1 MAEPIPEEIRVP
13 ERPRLQAESRTV
25 RGRAVK
31 RLRQSGVIP
40 ANLVTPNQP
49 STAVQVDERA
59 LATLVRHGAD
69 GRLLDL
75 ECDGTT
81 EAVLFDEYEL
91 DTITDRLLHATFRR
105 VDLTKPVTVEVG
117 IELEG
122 TAPAAAVMGVTVIQ
136 SLTTLEVTALP
147 SEIPSALVASV
158 AGLEGPG
165 DEVVVADLRAVDGT
179 YTPVGDP
186 AESVVGVHVL
196 RAQADDIEEEELDL
210 DEVEIEP
217 GEEGEAAE
225 APPEEAPPA

>member
-1 MAEPIPEEIRVP
+1 MP
-13 ERPRLQAESRTV
+13 ERPRLQASTRTV

-31 RLRQSGVIP
+31 RLRRSGVIP

-49 STAVQVDERA
+49 STNVQVDERA

-75 ECDGTT
+75 ECDGAT
-81 EAVLFDEYEL
+81 EPVLFDDYEL
-91 DTITDRLLHATFRR
+91 DVITDRLLHATFRR

-117 IELEG
+117 IELQG

-136 SLTTLEVTALP
+136 SLTSLEVEALP
-147 SEIPSALVASV
+147 NEIPSTLVADVS
-158 AGLEGPG
+158 GLEAPG
-165 DEVVVADLRAVDGT
+165 DEVVVSDLRAPDGT
-179 YTPVGDP
+179 YAPVGD
-186 AESVVGVHVL
+186 AADTVISVHVL
-196 RAQADDIEEEELDL
+196 RAQAEDVEEEEIDL